1 MVAFFFDF
9 DFKNLWVRVVYQ
21 MLTLLTLLFALAFG
35 FCFLLLL
42 WLFGFLLLGMLAV
55 LLGNHV
61 KKVVAS

>member
-1 MVAFFFDF
+1 M
-9 DFKNLWVRVVYQ
+9 VYQ
-21 MLTLLTLLFALAFG
+21 MLTLLILLFALAFD